1 MMKIAVFASGTGT
14 NFVKLIEAIE
24 NKQVDANPVLLICD
38 QPNAKVIE
46 KAEKLGVKTLVYRPK
61 DFADKATYETEVL
74 SELRAHKVDG
84 IVLAGY
90 MRLIGD
96 VLLNAYGGK
105 IINLHPSLLPSFAGK
120 DAIGQAWEKGVK
132 VTGITIHFV
141 DEGMDTG
148 PIIAQKPYEIKET
161 DTLESLTE
169 EIHKIE
175 HEWYPKIVQY
185 VIKNYW
191 KEA

>member
-1 MMKIAVFASGTGT
+1 MIKLAIFASGSGT
-14 NFVKLIEAIE
+14 NFVKLTEAIQ
-24 NKQVDANPVLLICD
+24 NKEIDGELALLVCD
-38 QPNAKVIE
+38 RPGAKVIE
-46 KAEKLGVKTLVYRPK
+46 HAKRLGIKTLVYQPK
-61 DFADKATYETEVL
+61 DFKNKAAYETEL
-74 SELRAHKVDG
+74 LLNFRAQDIKA

-90 MRLIGD
+90 MRLIGE
-96 VLLNAYGGK
+96 VLLEAYSGK
-105 IINLHPSLLPSFAGK
+105 IINLHPSLLPSFPGK
-120 DAIGQAWEKGVK
+120 DAILQAWKKEVK

-148 PIIAQKPYEIKET
+148 PIIAQKPYEIKPT

-175 HEWYPKIVQY
+175 HEWYPKIVQF

>member
-1 MMKIAVFASGTGT
+1 MMKIAIFASGTGT
-14 NFVKLIEAIE
+14 NFERLVEAIK
-24 NKQVDANPVLLICD
+24 NKQVQAELVLLVCD
-38 QPNAKVIE
+38 KPGAKVIE
-46 KAEKLGVKTLVYRPK
+46 KAKKLGVPTLVYRPK
-61 DFADKATYETEVL
+61 DFANKAAYETDL
-74 SELRAHKVDG
+74 LAQLRTEGVEG

-90 MRLIGD
+90 MRLIGE
-96 VLLNAYGGK
+96 VLLEAYRGK

-120 DAIGQAWEKGVK
+120 DAIEQAWEKGVK

-148 PIIAQKPYEIKET
+148 PIIAQKPYEIQES
-161 DTLESLTE
+161 DTLESLTA

-185 VIKNYW
+185 VIKNFW

>member
-1 MMKIAVFASGTGT
+1 MMKLAIFASGSGT
-14 NFVKLIEAIE
+14 NFLKLTEAIQ
-24 NKQVDANPVLLICD
+24 NKEIDAELALLVCD
-38 QPNAKVIE
+38 KPGAKVIE
-46 KAEKLGVKTLVYRPK
+46 RAEKFGIKTLVYHPK
-61 DFADKATYETEVL
+61 DFGNKSAYETELL
-74 SELRAHKVDG
+74 SELKVHGVEG

-90 MRLIGD
+90 MRLIGE
-96 VLLNAYGGK
+96 VLLDAYRGR
-105 IINLHPSLLPSFAGK
+105 IVNLHPSLLPSFVGK
-120 DAIGQAWEKGVK
+120 DAIEQAWKKGVK

-148 PIIAQKPYEIKET
+148 PIIAQKPYEIKPT

-175 HEWYPKIVQY
+175 HEWYPKIVQF
-185 VIKNYW
+185 VIKNHW